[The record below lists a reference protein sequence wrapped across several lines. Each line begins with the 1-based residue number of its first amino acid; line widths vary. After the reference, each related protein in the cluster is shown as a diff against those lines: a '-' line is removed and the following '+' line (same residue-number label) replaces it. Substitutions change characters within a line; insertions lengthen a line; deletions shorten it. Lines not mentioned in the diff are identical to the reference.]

1 MKSINLWGRIVA
13 VAVLLLLAVG
23 GTAFAQLQT
32 GNLYGTVKDDQGAA
46 LPGVTVTLTG
56 GGAPQVQVTNA
67 QGQFR
72 FLSLAPGS
80 YALKAELEG
89 FSTID
94 YPNIA
99 INVGRNTS
107 IEVTLSAAVEDV
119 ITVTAESP
127 LLDERRIS
135 TGATVNSTELEKIPT
150 ARDPWAIL
158 QTTPGVLT
166 DRINVGGN
174 ESGQQSQ
181 YVGPGSTGDQA
192 IWAVDGMVITDMAAL
207 GSSPAYYDFDAF
219 EEMQVTTG
227 GSDTTIATG
236 GVVLNMVTKR
246 GTNEWRGSGR
256 YYSTDDAQ
264 QADRDDLSGDL
275 NSPGSWNTTGVA
287 RNFTAEVVN
296 DPGGPH
302 DQFDADNGDTCGTVT
317 PGFPSKCQAFKQGNR
332 IVSVKDYGAE
342 LGGPI
347 IKDRLWIWGSYGKT
361 KVDLLTV
368 SDVSDFTDLETTNMK
383 LNAQIAANNSATG
396 FYFNSDK
403 VKIGRNAG
411 PTRPQ
416 ETTWNQAGYGTKP
429 TAYKLED
436 THIFSSNFYLTGM
449 FSHVNGGFELV
460 PQGGLNAT
468 TFLDDTST
476 WHNSFLLYQTTRPQD
491 QYKLDASNFFNTG
504 SLSHELKFGAG
515 YREAE
520 VTSLSRWGG
529 IGVLYDGPTAF
540 GFGPGF
546 PFNIIGVARDANYTV
561 TQEYTSAYVQDTM
574 TAGNLTANIGI
585 RYDKQGGSN
594 EPSTVRANPVLPDV
608 MPAASFAGGDIGFE
622 WEDITP
628 RLGLTYALGAERKTL
643 LRASYSKFADQLGT
657 GYANAKNPLALN
669 QYAYYYASQGNTGPN
684 FGAGDIYFN
693 YLYGFS
699 GNVNPATRLPIQI
712 NDVDPNLSAPQTDEL
727 LLGVEHALLPE
738 FVVGLNFTYRKISD
752 IIENELLVF
761 DGNPY
766 NAANVG
772 TVGRPHQRSDYVPA
786 GTGVTI
792 SGPANGST
800 TRTVSVCNPGT
811 DRVTCFP
818 SSGRHSEVIPL
829 QTPDG
834 KPFTLNWFTLRNG
847 LGTRGGVRYQN
858 GDREQEYKGASL
870 VFNKRLANRWMLRGN
885 FTWADWTWSSV
896 PDSERED
903 PTIGL
908 GGGDVEGDP
917 VLQGSG
923 TGSGS
928 KGGIYINSKWSYSVN
943 GLYQIAPDRPWGFNV
958 AMNLTGREGYPIPY
972 WFRTLV
978 VDPNVRVVPISV
990 TPDPDTYRQDDI
1002 HIVDARIEKEFT
1014 FSDFG
1019 LTIGIDGFNLFNE
1032 SYVLQRQHRLG
1043 LTTSNNIT
1051 EVTSPRIF
1059 RIGARISF
1067 R

>member
-1 MKSINLWGRIVA
+1 MKSINLRGRIVA
-13 VAVLLLLAVG
+13 VAALLLLVVG

-46 LPGVTVTLTG
+46 LPGVTMTLTG

-72 FLSLAPGS
+72 FLGLAPSS

-89 FSTID
+89 FSTLD
-94 YPNIA
+94 YPNIV
-99 INVGRNTS
+99 INIGRNTNL
-107 IEVTLSAAVEDV
+107 EMTMNAAVEDV

-181 YVGPGSTGDQA
+181 YVGPGSSGDQA
-192 IWAVDGMVITDMAAL
+192 IWAVDGVVITDMAAL

-256 YYSTDDAQ
+256 YYDTDKARQSDTSFDTGELAKPGPWRSGSGATNG
-264 QADRDDLSGDL
+264 QA
-275 NSPGSWNTTGVA
+275 
-287 RNFTAEVVN
+287 
-296 DPGGPH
+296 
-302 DQFDADNGDTCGTVT
+302 
-317 PGFPSKCQAFKQGNR
+317 AFKAGNR

-342 LGGPI
+342 VGGPI
-347 IKDRLWIWGSYGKT
+347 VKDRLWIWGSYGRQ

-368 SDVSDFTDLETTNMK
+368 SDVSDFTDLKTKNFK
-383 LNAQIAANNSATG
+383 LNAQIAANNSATA
-396 FYFNSDK
+396 FYFDNDK

-416 ETTWNQAGYGTKP
+416 ETTFDQGHFGDKP
-429 TAYKLED
+429 TAYKAED

-460 PQGGLNAT
+460 PEGGFANNGPASV
-468 TFLDDTST
+468 LDAGGI
-476 WHNSFLLYQTTRPQD
+476 WHNTFELYQTERPQD

-520 VTSLSRWGG
+520 VTSLTHWGG
-529 IGVLYDGPTAF
+529 GGYILDAAQVGLPTGLNYLAA
-540 GFGPGF
+540 
-546 PFNIIGVARDANYTV
+546 VRDSGLHVNQKYTD
-561 TQEYTSAYVQDTM
+561 AYLQDTL
-574 TAGNLTANIGI
+574 TSGNLTVNLGV
-585 RYDKQGGSN
+585 RWDKQEAENLAASV
-594 EPSTVRANPVLPDV
+594 PANPVLGGSL
-608 MPAASFAGGDIGFE
+608 PAASYGGGDAGFD
-622 WEDITP
+622 WTTITP
-628 RLGLTYALGAERKTL
+628 RLGITYALGAERKTL
-643 LRASYSKFADQLGT
+643 LRASYSRFADQMGT
-657 GYANAKNPLALN
+657 AYATWNNPLALAG
-669 QYAYYYASQGNTGPN
+669 YAYFITAQGAVPGTASVNPGQILGSLG
-684 FGAGDIYFN
+684 
-693 YLYGFS
+693 LS
-699 GNVNPATRLPIQI
+699 SNVNPITGALL
-712 NDVDPNLSAPQTDEL
+712 NSNAVDSGFNAPLTDEL

-738 FVVGLNFTYRKISD
+738 FVVGVNLTYRKLTDLADSD
-752 IIENELLVF
+752 MLVF
-761 DGNPY
+761 DGATAACDAASDVTLCPAFS
-766 NAANVG
+766 AANLNS
-772 TVGRPHQRSDYVPA
+772 VGRRATRADYVP
-786 GTGVTI
+786 VTFTQ
-792 SGPANGST
+792 SLPDGST
-800 TRTVSVCNPGT
+800 RTITWHRLAPNVSTR
-811 DRVTCFP
+811 
-818 SSGRHSEVIPL
+818 
-829 QTPDG
+829 
-834 KPFTLNWFTLRNG
+834 
-847 LGTRGGVRYQN
+847 LGEFLYN
-858 GDREQEYKGASL
+858 GDSDSEYKGASL

-885 FTWADWTWSSV
+885 FTWADWTFNQASS
-896 PDSERED
+896 DCED
-903 PTIGL
+903 PTLTLAGVGSGISA
-908 GGGDVEGDP
+908 GGCVRDGDP

-928 KGGIYINSKWSYSVN
+928 KGGVYINSKWSYSVN

-958 AMNLTGREGYPIPY
+958 ALNLTGREGYPIPY
-972 WFRTLV
+972 WRRQGGNLARENFALTSVQVTDSQDEFRL
-978 VDPNVRVVPISV
+978 
-990 TPDPDTYRQDDI
+990 DDI

-1019 LTIGIDGFNLFNE
+1019 LTIGADVFNVFNE
-1032 SYVLQRQHRLG
+1032 AYTLQRNHRLAQS
-1043 LTTSNNIT
+1043 TSNDVREI
-1051 EVTSPRIF
+1051 TSPRII
-1059 RIGARISF
+1059 RLGARISF